1 KALSAALLKLVIGLE
16 EIMKAKHEII
26 VIRPGLPLGP
36 EDAKHSRSDAAPAGR
51 SLARQARL
59 RSIALQQFGEG
70 VRSDP
75 NARLGQIDVGE
86 DAQDA
91 PAVGR
96 PARKGIDVQKVVARR
111 QAEPPGCLFFRPKAD
126 PVELPAS
133 AIAG

>member
-1 KALSAALLKLVIGLE
+1 
-16 EIMKAKHEII
+16 MKAKHEII

-59 RSIALQQFGEG
+59 RAIPLQQFGKRIG
-70 VRSDP
+70 GDP

-96 PARKGIDVQKVVARR
+96 PARKGIDVQKIVSRG
-111 QAEPPGCLFFRPKAD
+111 QAEPPGRLFLRPKAD